1 MTTGGVF
8 HSQRE
13 RERPERERFSRIG
26 CMPPCQVYYVEFQ
39 EAQEQKNLLAM

>member
-13 RERPERERFSRIG
+13 RERPKSRFSRIG

>member
-13 RERPERERFSRIG
+13 RERPERRFSRIG

-39 EAQEQKNLLAM
+39 EAQEQKKLLAM